1 MTEHG
6 YQIDYLPVGTGSKGG
21 DAITLRFGN
30 LKGPRHEQVVM
41 VIDGGTKDSGKK
53 IVEHIQNHYGTNSVD
68 VVVATHPDSDHVS
81 GLTEVLNDLSV
92 SELWM
97 HQPWDEAPSIKSALD
112 RSYTTTG
119 LTNYVKASLGQAYDL
134 VKIAREKNIPVHS
147 PFAGG
152 TACEGMV
159 RIIGPSQEYYKEL
172 LPQFRS
178 TPPSDSK
185 SLAASLFGRAYNFA
199 EESVK
204 KVLETIDVETL
215 TDDGDHF
222 SAENSSSVIML
233 LTVGG
238 RKVLLTGD
246 ADIEALTKAADYCEY
261 QLGIPLNDLHLLHVP
276 HHGSKHNVGP
286 TILNRLRAQKA
297 QISAPPDSS
306 KHPHQSVVNALVRR
320 GSRVLATQ
328 GDSIVHYF
336 NTESREGWGPATPL
350 EFVGEFDD

>member
-6 YQIDYLPVGTGSKGG
+6 FQIDYLPVGTGSKGG

-41 VIDGGTKDSGKK
+41 VIDGGTKDSGKM

-68 VVVATHPDSDHVS
+68 AVVATHPDSDHVS

-92 SELWM
+92 TELWM
-97 HQPWDEAPSIKSALD
+97 HQPWDDAPSIKSALD

-134 VKIAREKNIPVHS
+134 VKIAREKNIPVYS
-147 PFAGG
+147 PFAGS

-159 RIIGPSQEYYKEL
+159 QIIGPSQEYYKEL

-178 TPPSDSK
+178 TPPSDTK

-204 KVLETIDVETL
+204 KVLESHDHETL
-215 TDDGDHF
+215 SDGNEHF
-222 SAENSSSVIML
+222 SAENNSSVIML
-233 LTVGG
+233 LTVNG
-238 RKVLLTGD
+238 RKILFTGD
-246 ADIEALTKAADYCEY
+246 ADADALTRAADYCEQ
-261 QLGIPLNDLHLLHVP
+261 QLGVGLNDLHLLHVP
-276 HHGSKHNVGP
+276 HHGSKQNVGP

-297 QISAPPDSS
+297 QILAPPDSK
-306 KHPHQSVVNALVRR
+306 KHPHQSVINALIRR
-320 GSRVLATQ
+320 GASVFATQ
-328 GDSIVHYF
+328 GSTVLHSH
-336 NTESREGWGPATPL
+336 NSESRSGWGPVQEL
-350 EFVGEFDD
+350 QFVEEFDD